1 MELTHGMRVT
11 CEIAGWE
18 ITDAKISKNA
28 NGRFYI
34 CQNKYPGVVT
44 AENKLGYKYSWEIG
58 SESVADSKLYDVT
71 NLRPAKDISDIK
83 SYEVGDILLD
93 EDGDRHKV
101 LGICDLVVMLSWGD
115 SFERTGVFYTSQELV
130 SKGYNFEEPK
140 DTLIGK
146 ELTQTI
152 KGKKYKVVVKEE
164 IDG

>member
-1 MELTHGMRVT
+1 MKLIHGTKVT
-11 CEIAGWE
+11 CEIEGKK
-18 ITDAKISKNA
+18 ITDAKISKE
-28 NGRFYI
+28 GDGSFYI
-34 CQNKYPGVVT
+34 CQNKKEGVT

-164 IDG
+164 ME

>member
-1 MELTHGMRVT
+1 MKLLHGMRVT

-83 SYEVGDILLD
+83 SYEVGDILVD
-93 EDGDRHKV
+93 EDGDRRKV
-101 LGICDLVVMLSWGD
+101 LGICGLVVILSAHD
-115 SFERTGVFYTSQELV
+115 DFETVGWPRTTRELM
-130 SKGYNFEEPK
+130 KGGHNF
-140 DTLIGK
+140 
-146 ELTQTI
+146 

-164 IDG
+164 VAE